1 MEKVLIRKA
10 GLKDLDQLQIISKQT
25 FLEAFTV
32 GNQEADLKKYI
43 EKSFSPEKLAEELNN
58 KNSEFYLA
66 SLNDDTIG
74 YLKLNFGQ
82 AQTELKDDKA
92 IEIERIYVL
101 SDFYGRNVGQLLYQK
116 VIEIATGLS
125 ASYVWLGVWEK
136 NPRAISFYKKNG
148 FVAFDTH
155 VFKLG
160 DDEQIDIMMKLEIT
174 V

>member
-1 MEKVLIRKA
+1 MEKILIRKA
-10 GLKDLDQLQIISKQT
+10 GLNDLAQLQTISKRT
-25 FLEAFTV
+25 FLEAFTA
-32 GNQEADLKKYI
+32 GNKEEDLKKYI
-43 EKSFSPEKLAEELNN
+43 EKSFSAEKLAEELNN

-66 SLNDDTIG
+66 SLNNDTIG
-74 YLKLNFGQ
+74 YLKLNFGP
-82 AQTELKDDKA
+82 AQTELKEDKA

-101 SDFYGRNVGQLLYQK
+101 SAFYGRNAGQALYQK
-116 VIEIATGLS
+116 VIEIATVLS

-148 FVAFDTH
+148 FVAFDKH

-160 DDEQIDIMMKLEIT
+160 DDEQIDIMMKLEVT